1 MLPIF
6 FFFVIFLQIPTTSF
20 AVHNITISPSTPLR
34 LSSLAWDPIRKHFI
48 VGSSDGPTVYTVSDA
63 GMVKRILSNTS
74 SEFVSSLAV
83 DHVRHL
89 LIVAFSNSSSVAAY
103 DIKSYHK
110 VCELPL
116 PQLNGSTGGVAVD
129 MENGEVLVTS
139 SRSGIVLKVLLD
151 GDGSI
156 ISEYKINDDHGLG
169 SIVYVNGGSP
179 YFLVIQ
185 NETGKIFEVRSKD
198 GIVNKILSSRKLK
211 MLALS
216 GNAMALQSGQAVLV
230 AGIRSLFSLEKDVHY
245 VGIED
250 GKKYDM
256 TVMQPHISIEN
267 GDQLVAVATREGK
280 KSYALVKS
288 PVGYRIEE
296 VEWSLTWHTYLLAVL
311 CPFFVVVLIAKINE
325 TMKQAAQLKELERE
339 AEPQSEAL
347 QGDNISSNIPEF
359 IEIMDGNA
367 KYGNANS
374 DDSTDITIKE
384 ISGNAKY
391 GNANSDD
398 SADNTIK
405 EISGNAKYGNANS
418 DDSTDNTIKEMSV
431 E

>member
-6 FFFVIFLQIPTTSF
+6 FFFVIFLQSPTTSF

-48 VGSSDGPTVYTVSDA
+48 VGSSDGPTVYTISDA

-83 DHVRHL
+83 DHVRHR

-139 SRSGIVLKVLLD
+139 SKSGIVLKVLLD

-169 SIVYVNGGSP
+169 SIVYVNGESP

-185 NETGKIFEVRSKD
+185 NKTGKIFEVRSKD
-198 GIVNKILSSRKLK
+198 GIVNEILSSRKSK

-216 GNAMALQSGQAVLV
+216 GNTIALRSGQAVLV
-230 AGIRSLFSLEKDVHY
+230 AGIRSLFSLEKDEHEDEV
-245 VGIED
+245 ED
-250 GKKYDM
+250 GRKYYGM
-256 TVMQPHISIEN
+256 TVMQPDISIEN
-267 GDQLVAVATREGK
+267 RDQLVAVATQEGK
-280 KSYALVKS
+280 KAYALVKS
-288 PVGYRIEE
+288 PLGYRIEE
-296 VEWSLTWHTYLLAVL
+296 VEWSATWHTYLIAVFGPIFVAVL
-311 CPFFVVVLIAKINE
+311 FAHINE
-325 TMKQAAQLKELERE
+325 TRKQAAQLKDLGRE
-339 AEPQSEAL
+339 AEPQSVAL
-347 QGDNISSNIPEF
+347 QGKNHQL
-359 IEIMDGNA
+359 M
-367 KYGNANS
+367 
-374 DDSTDITIKE
+374 
-384 ISGNAKY
+384 
-391 GNANSDD
+391 
-398 SADNTIK
+398 
-405 EISGNAKYGNANS
+405 
-418 DDSTDNTIKEMSV
+418 
-431 E
+431 